1 MTYVV
6 VQGNDLRVRLLKW
19 LAWFESLRILV
30 PLASTLPLI
39 AIRRATV
46 SLKFLALAL
55 ILVKITE
62 EIRVEFLAFLLIPPV
77 KVTKEIRVK
86 FLAFF
91 FIPLVAVRDEFRGE
105 FLAFLLIP
113 LVAVHEEIRVK
124 FFALVYIWQ
133 QVTFINLSMVM
144 SLEYLL
150 ERFATGSCVGY
161 AIARATMDASVL
173 KTRENFMFELRGGT
187 STSLMHYIGTSTDF
201 IPFCRF
207 AHDSGHLNWLKPDSL
222 RSFVRDC
229 SKWR

>member
-1 MTYVV
+1 
-6 VQGNDLRVRLLKW
+6 LH
-19 LAWFESLRILV
+19 
-30 PLASTLPLI
+30 PPLPLN
-39 AIRRATV
+39 AIRKATV

-55 ILVKITE
+55 IPLVKITE
-62 EIRVEFLAFLLIPPV
+62 KIRV
-77 KVTKEIRVK
+77 
-86 FLAFF
+86 
-91 FIPLVAVRDEFRGE
+91 E

-161 AIARATMDASVL
+161 AIARTTMDASVL

-187 STSLMHYIGTSTDF
+187 STSLMHYIGISTYF

-207 AHDSGHLNWLKPDSL
+207 VQIS
-222 RSFVRDC
+222 VRDY
-229 SKWR
+229 SKWTVILISHQSH